1 MQGAAEIFMYETIRF
16 VFIQVVP
23 KLSDKCRLNEI
34 TYLSGWDLNSNLLDG
49 LGELVWLHGAIVVQI
64 EVLESLHED
73 LLLGLGSS
81 CLLRQL
87 VLEFSLK
94 TTETNGVTNEFKTV
108 ANF

>member
-1 MQGAAEIFMYETIRF
+1 MHKSIGFLLE
-16 VFIQVVP
+16 QVIS

-49 LGELVWLHGAIVVQI
+49 LGELVWLNGAIVVEI

-94 TTETNGVTNEFKTV
+94 TKETNGVTNEFKTV